1 MPAPNITDEGAY
13 RPARE
18 DLPQEGGPALIIR
31 CAMPGCRHAALLDP
45 RPLFGSRRNWPAP
58 GASSRFRCVCGGRQA
73 TVTHTP
79 RTVDRYGSIDE
90 ASLRLWF

>member
-1 MPAPNITDEGAY
+1 MPGPLTNDGAY

-18 DLPQEGGPALIIR
+18 DLPPDGGPALIVR
-31 CAMPGCRHAALLDP
+31 CAMPGCGHAAVLDP
-45 RPLFGSRRNWPAP
+45 RPLFGARRHWPAG

-73 TVTHTP
+73 MVTHTT
-79 RTVDRYGSIDE
+79 RTVDRYGPIDA